1 MDETISFGVLGD
13 SGRGVTEH
21 FGIPIDKID
30 LITVSLETALASI
43 GGLAIGDKS
52 IIDHQVNVRS
62 LPLEQQLLLSML
74 T

>member
-13 SGRGVTEH
+13 SGRGVMERY
-21 FGIPIDKID
+21 GISIDKVD

-52 IIDHQVNVRS
+52 IIDLQVTAIMINI
-62 LPLEQQLLLSML
+62 MAY
-74 T
+74 